1 MKPRPAAIRAQY
13 GAYYQEFIAIVAP
26 FGGMWPTADEFGED
40 PVDAIDMGTAAI
52 NGGMD
57 DAILTSEQRALFEG
71 MLAKLALLR
80 ERIRPN

>member
-1 MKPRPAAIRAQY
+1 MNSRHDADRVHC
-13 GAYYQEFIAIVAP
+13 GAYYQEFITIVAP
-26 FGGMWPTADEFGED
+26 FGGMWPTAEEFDED
-40 PVDAIDMGTAAI
+40 QVDAIDMATAAI

-80 ERIRPN
+80 ERILPN